1 MNFYF
6 HVERYTEG
14 DFTDTF
20 THIIVSNLES
30 IIVPGDYSE
39 VITISPETVEGF
51 LRYWVLLNCSH
62 DDEDFALAT
71 ADYCKLKAWLISCH
85 QEGVGYKKELSDT
98 LKLFKSE
105 LFSHCDN
112 LWRAGKL

>member
-1 MNFYF
+1 MNFFF
-6 HVERYTEG
+6 HIELYTEG
-14 DFTDTF
+14 DFTDTSTF
-20 THIIVSNLES
+20 VSLRDSGAIENS
-30 IIVPGDYSE
+30 A
-39 VITISPETVEGF
+39 VITISPETVDGF
-51 LRYWVLLNCSH
+51 LRYWVVFNCSH

-98 LKLFKSE
+98 LKMFKSE
-105 LFSHCDN
+105 FYSHCDN